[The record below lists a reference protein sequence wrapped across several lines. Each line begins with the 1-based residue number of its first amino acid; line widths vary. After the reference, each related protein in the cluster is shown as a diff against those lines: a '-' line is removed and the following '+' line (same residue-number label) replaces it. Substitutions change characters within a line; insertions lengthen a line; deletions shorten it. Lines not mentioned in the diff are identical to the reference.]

1 MFRPMCRQPRSPI
14 VRAPSHPGSR
24 CVGGRSASATFP
36 RRAPRWLTALLAL
49 AVSFQSSLAWAAA
62 PASGGEAP
70 KAADGANPGAARA
83 KEPAEVAQEHFQ
95 AALEAY
101 REGKYER
108 AVEELEEALRLDPSG
123 KDLVYNLGLVHEK
136 LGNLDKALFYF
147 RRYLEMETDPAE
159 RERAEVIVQRLAGAQ
174 ERALRANSGGEDDSP
189 EEEGAPGAGARSSH
203 DRPPGK
209 LDEWVYGTAGLS
221 LAALT
226 LGVVFGIRALV
237 KHPGGSP
244 KTGPGE
250 SASDLQADAASAHD
264 MALIADVSF
273 GVAVVSGV
281 AASLLYFGRS
291 PDQRPTRH
299 AILDPVPYGITYRGS
314 F

>member
-1 MFRPMCRQPRSPI
+1 MCADQSRPRVQTPGPRPAKPLTLARRRS
-14 VRAPSHPGSR
+14 
-24 CVGGRSASATFP
+24 GGLA
-36 RRAPRWLTALLAL
+36 RWVAIALLGGL
-49 AVSFQSSLAWAAA
+49 GLQSGPAHAAA
-62 PASGGEAP
+62 PDEQQEASQDSPGD
-70 KAADGANPGAARA
+70 KA
-83 KEPAEVAQEHFQ
+83 PAEVAQEHFQ
-95 AALEAY
+95 AALTAY

-147 RRYLEMETDPAE
+147 RRYLEMESDPAE
-159 RERAEVIVQRLAGAQ
+159 RQRAEVIVQRLAGAQ
-174 ERALRANSGGEDDSP
+174 ERALRAGSGGEDAPEGPGGSSDSTGP
-189 EEEGAPGAGARSSH
+189 PGDGRV
-203 DRPPGK
+203 GK
-209 LDEWVYGTAGLS
+209 LDVWVYGTAGLS

-226 LGVVFGIRALV
+226 VGVIFGVRALL

-244 KTGPGE
+244 TTGPGV
-250 SASDLQADAASAHD
+250 SAGDLQDDAASAHD

-273 GVAVVSGV
+273 GVALLSGA

-291 PDQRPTRH
+291 AEAEPRLRTSLD
-299 AILDPVPYGITYRGS
+299 AIPYGITYRGR

>member
-1 MFRPMCRQPRSPI
+1 MSARTSLAVGQRLARRRFPAFA
-14 VRAPSHPGSR
+14 APL
-24 CVGGRSASATFP
+24 VT
-36 RRAPRWLTALLAL
+36 WLLIAGLAVQSSVAL
-49 AVSFQSSLAWAAA
+49 AAGPSPQGATDGAA
-62 PASGGEAP
+62 PHTDPS
-70 KAADGANPGAARA
+70 
-83 KEPAEVAQEHFQ
+83 PAEVAKEHFE

-174 ERALRANSGGEDDSP
+174 ERALRASSGGDEDSG
-189 EEEGAPGAGARSSH
+189 EPGAGDP
-203 DRPPGK
+203 DRPGSTQDRGRGK
-209 LDEWVYGTAGLS
+209 LDVWVYGTAGLS

-226 LGVVFGIRALV
+226 LGVVFGVRALLT
-237 KHPGGSP
+237 HPGGSP
-244 KTGPGE
+244 STGPGE
-250 SASDLQADAASAHD
+250 SARDLQQDAASAHD
-264 MALIADVSF
+264 MALVADVSF
-273 GVAVVSGV
+273 GVALLSGA

-291 PDQRPTRH
+291 DNSHQASRV
-299 AILDPVPYGITYRGS
+299 ALDPVPYGINYRGT

>member
-1 MFRPMCRQPRSPI
+1 MRRERASRPASSLPAGILTSTRGGVRQLS
-14 VRAPSHPGSR
+14 
-24 CVGGRSASATFP
+24 SAVA
-36 RRAPRWLTALLAL
+36 WALILGIALQSSVAL
-49 AVSFQSSLAWAAA
+49 ADAAA
-62 PASGGEAP
+62 Q
-70 KAADGANPGAARA
+70 KGAAPVQTEKA
-83 KEPAEVAQEHFQ
+83 PAEVAKEHFES
-95 AALEAY
+95 ALEAY

-174 ERALRANSGGEDDSP
+174 ERALRASSGGDDDP
-189 EEEGAPGAGARSSH
+189 NQPGSGQHGQRGTAQDRSG
-203 DRPPGK
+203 GK
-209 LDEWVYGTAGLS
+209 LDVWVYGTAGLS

-226 LGVVFGIRALV
+226 LGVVFGVRALLT
-237 KHPGGSP
+237 HPGGSP
-244 KTGPGE
+244 TTGPGE
-250 SASDLQADAASAHD
+250 SAGDLQHDASSAHD
-264 MALIADVSF
+264 MALVADISF
-273 GVAVVSGV
+273 GVALLSGA

-291 PDQRPTRH
+291 ADEPAGQSASRVG
-299 AILDPVPYGITYRGS
+299 LDPVPYGINYRGT